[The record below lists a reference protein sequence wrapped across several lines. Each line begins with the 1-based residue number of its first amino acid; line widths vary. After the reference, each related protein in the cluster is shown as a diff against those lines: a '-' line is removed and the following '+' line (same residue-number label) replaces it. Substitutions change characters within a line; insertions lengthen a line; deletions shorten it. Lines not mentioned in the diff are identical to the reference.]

1 MGSSN
6 GKKPD
11 VKKAQERLEEKKKQ
25 QKKTLYTGVAGV
37 LVLIVLAAGYT
48 LLSGGGQGAND
59 PALYNQSGTDTSGQ
73 NVVIPLSDIT
83 DTNFH
88 FYSYDSGGVG
98 IKYFVVKDASGNI
111 HTAFDACDVCYAAK
125 KGYRQVGDVA
135 KCNNCGKTFAVID
148 IGTKN
153 TAGGCWPGYLPHTIE
168 GENIVIKS
176 IDLETGK
183 YRFE

>member
-1 MGSSN
+1 MSSSN

-11 VKKAQERLEEKKKQ
+11 VKTARERLEEKKKQ
-25 QKKTLYTGVAGV
+25 QKKTVYLGVAVV
-37 LVLIVLAAGYT
+37 LVLVVLAAGYV
-48 LLSGGGQGAND
+48 LLNGGQGAND
-59 PALYNQSGTDTSGQ
+59 PALYNQSGTDASGQ

-98 IKYFVVKDASGNI
+98 IKYFIVKDSSGNI

-135 KCNNCGKTFAVID
+135 KCNNCGKTFAVSG
-148 IGTKN
+148 IGTQN
-153 TAGGCWPGYLPHTIE
+153 VGGGCWPGYLPHE
-168 GENIVIKS
+168 VRGSDVVLKS
-176 IDLETGK
+176 TDLANGK
-183 YRFE
+183 HYFE